1 MMMNMNPPI
10 CDHPNFVISGDD
22 AATRRVGRVQEV
34 GVSKSRARSE
44 LAPQLGDSRLRRG
57 EKVAVII
64 AREIVHDIVDRGLTV
79 GAKLPAEGEML
90 EKLGVGRATLR
101 EALRILEVQG
111 LISIRPGPGG
121 GPVVVGA
128 TSSDFGSMATLFYQM
143 RGATFRELIEAR
155 LIVEP
160 LMARLAAERRD
171 VDSLD
176 RLQNAIDAARV
187 AAVEVDKDWTR
198 TSSDFHGVVAGLS
211 GNRVLDL
218 FGEALKEVW
227 AARVSSNIF
236 PAQSREQVRQDHEA
250 IAAAIADG
258 NGEKAEELMR
268 EHMREFS
275 GYVAE
280 RYSGL
285 LDEVVDWR

>member
-1 MMMNMNPPI
+1 M
-10 CDHPNFVISGDD
+10 GD
-22 AATRRVGRVQEV
+22 T
-34 GVSKSRARSE
+34 
-44 LAPQLGDSRLRRG
+44 RLRRG
-57 EKVAVII
+57 EKVAVTI
-64 AREIVHDIVDRGLTV
+64 AREIVKDIVDRGLTA

-90 EKLGVGRATLR
+90 ADLGVGRATLR

-121 GPVVVGA
+121 GPTVVGA
-128 TSSDFGSMATLFYQM
+128 TSNDFGSMATLFYQM
-143 RGATFRELIEAR
+143 RGATYRELIEAR

-160 LMARLAAERRD
+160 LMARLAAERTD
-171 VDSLD
+171 VHSLE
-176 RLQNAIDAARV
+176 RLQSAIDAARV
-187 AAVEVDKDWTR
+187 AAVGADRDWTR

-218 FGEALKEVW
+218 FGEALKDVW
-227 AARVSSNIF
+227 AARVSGTIF
-236 PAQSREQVRQDHEA
+236 PSESRERVRQDHEA
-250 IAAAIADG
+250 IAAAIAAGDG
-258 NGEKAEELMR
+258 TTAERLMR

>member
-1 MMMNMNPPI
+1 MSRKSVP
-10 CDHPNFVISGDD
+10 
-22 AATRRVGRVQEV
+22 
-34 GVSKSRARSE
+34 GVSKSSASSE
-44 LAPQLGDSRLRRG
+44 PTRPAGDPRLRRG

-64 AREIVHDIVDRGLTV
+64 AREIVHDIVNRGLTV
-79 GAKLPAEGEML
+79 GAKLPAEAEML

-128 TSSDFGSMATLFYQM
+128 TSRDFGNMATLFYQM
-143 RGATFRELIEAR
+143 RGATFRELVEAR

-171 VDSLD
+171 VGSLD

-187 AAVEVDKDWTR
+187 TVVAVDDDWTR
-198 TSSDFHGVVAGLS
+198 TSADFHGVVAGLS

-227 AARVSSNIF
+227 AARVSSSIF
-236 PAQSREQVRQDHEA
+236 PAESREQIRQDHEA

-258 NGEKAEELMR
+258 NGDKAERLMR
-268 EHMREFS
+268 EHMHEYS
-275 GYVAE
+275 SYVAE
-280 RYSGL
+280 RYAGI
-285 LDEVVDWR
+285 LDSVVDWL

>member
-1 MMMNMNPPI
+1 MPKTRSSSEPSS
-10 CDHPNFVISGDD
+10 PSGD
-22 AATRRVGRVQEV
+22 
-34 GVSKSRARSE
+34 ARS
-44 LAPQLGDSRLRRG
+44 RRG
-57 EKVAVII
+57 EKVSVIL
-64 AREIVHDIVDRGLTV
+64 AREIVHDIVDRGLTA

-128 TSSDFGSMATLFYQM
+128 TASDFGSIATLFYQM
-143 RGATFRELIEAR
+143 RGATFRELVEAR
-155 LIVEP
+155 LIIEP

-171 VDSLD
+171 ASAMD
-176 RLQNAIDAARV
+176 RLQSAIDAARV
-187 AAVEVDKDWTR
+187 AAVEVDKVWTR
-198 TSSDFHGVVAGLS
+198 TSADFHGVVAGLS

-227 AARVSSNIF
+227 GARVSSTIF
-236 PAQSREQVRQDHEA
+236 PSQSREQVREDHEA
-250 IAAAIADG
+250 IAAAIAKGDG
-258 NGEKAEELMR
+258 AEAEQLMR

-275 GYVAE
+275 NYVSE

>member
-1 MMMNMNPPI
+1 VKGSEPE
-10 CDHPNFVISGDD
+10 SGS
-22 AATRRVGRVQEV
+22 ASGR
-34 GVSKSRARSE
+34 A
-44 LAPQLGDSRLRRG
+44 RRG

-64 AREIVHDIVDRGLTV
+64 AREIVHDIVDRGLTA
-79 GAKLPAEGEML
+79 GAKLPAESDML
-90 EKLGVGRATLR
+90 DKLAVGRATLR

-128 TSSDFGSMATLFYQM
+128 TSRDFGSMATLFYQM
-143 RGATFRELIEAR
+143 CGATFRELVEAR
-155 LIVEP
+155 QIVEP

-171 VDSLD
+171 AEDMV
-176 RLQNAIDAARV
+176 RLRAAIDAARV

-218 FGEALKEVW
+218 FGEALKDVW
-227 AARVSSNIF
+227 TERISGTVF
-236 PAQSREQVRQDHEA
+236 PSQSREQVREDHEA
-250 IAAAIADG
+250 IARAIADG
-258 NGEKAEELMR
+258 DGAEAERLMR
-268 EHMREFS
+268 EHMIEFS
-275 GYVAE
+275 GFVAE
-280 RYSGL
+280 RSSGL